1 MGRILK
7 KYLSVLLICS
17 LVLTTNATFTF
28 ANGLNTETTEA
39 AVETSKAVESSEAVE
54 SNEVVETSET
64 VETAETVEAS
74 ETVETSESVEKSFVG
89 PSTDEEESEETSEYV
104 EEPEE
109 ETTVEKTTAEE
120 TTAEETS
127 AEETSAE
134 ETSAEET
141 TAEETSAEETTAE
154 ETSAEETSAEE
165 TTAEV
170 TSAEETT
177 TEESTTEESTI
188 EEATT
193 VETTTKETIVEEATL
208 SEASVGE
215 NADEKLFSNNSN
227 ELIFTFPDEF
237 KGKALFDSGEGS
249 SVIIYDDPPAT
260 KPSCVY
266 IIDKNLK
273 YVNRGWDFKTN
284 TMTDPVWKSDNELD
298 QFISEWN
305 DNMHNVSAE
314 IKPHFFLV
322 KSASIVHA
330 PNKVQYNYGEE
341 IDPKGLI
348 LSVSGDTESRDD
360 IAYDKAELK
369 HLFAIEQYDSNGN
382 KINGNKITALTHHI
396 RYSIFGV
403 YCDVNITVN
412 PALIFICPDT
422 YSTCFNYKN
431 GPTRIDYKP
440 TDTIKIP
447 IVHMNDVTEQINI
460 GWYKD
465 EVARENWINDTILE
479 RTINEW
485 KNNPSHVL
493 LIFVSLDWVKN
504 VYWQA
509 GPTTRTYKVGEQFD
523 PSGLVL
529 NVVSQS
535 KVEVDISYDN
545 PGYKDMIQYELCDKN
560 DKKIEGNIITADT
573 DHVKFRVFK
582 YKTVDVQLYE
592 KGNYK
597 FTFKIDSKHRN
608 YARFNSVD
616 GPTEIVYYADDL
628 KTKPITIPTVYLRN
642 ILPPEGV
649 IMKRDWGKGEPYY
662 TPKIDSELL
671 DYINLWTQVPS
682 EDVEF
687 YADFYR
693 KDVSKIN
700 TKPTK
705 LTYNVGDKIDPTG
718 LILDISYSQR
728 PWEVE
733 NVAYD
738 SPLYKHLFSYALLD
752 ENKNIVNKS
761 IVTKDTKYC
770 RFYFNFGLYND
781 VEIDVIPPKTF
792 TFVNNDGYFDGI
804 ASKQRIE
811 YYSYNASNITIP
823 VPYLTSSGKFD
834 YGWTDG
840 TVDMLDVA
848 LQQKIN
854 AWKANPEENVV
865 ITVNTYDQADVGSNV
880 DASAGPTK
888 TRYYEGR
895 KFAPAGLEFEAY
907 DDGHVRTKTI
917 KYNEPQYARLFTD
930 VTYLDSSKHPI
941 TTDVMTT
948 ETSYVS
954 MKFNNSV
961 NVVCSVIVSEEP
973 QTPIFTFINNDG
985 YFDGDE
991 NKVEIEYRS
1000 DELETNPIKI
1010 PVPYLTY
1017 GNGKFDL
1024 GWNDGTID
1032 MLDVALQQKINEW
1045 SANPT
1050 DNVIIAV
1057 NAYEQADVGAYKDVS
1072 TNPTKTNYYEGE
1084 RFNPAG
1090 LAFDAYDSSHAH
1102 NKTIKYDEVQYKRLF
1117 ADTVFYL
1124 DSGKNLIDTD
1134 VMTLN
1139 TKYAAV
1145 YFNNCIF
1152 ALSEVTVSEEPSGHS
1167 LVFLNDY
1174 GYFDGV
1180 ESKTWVEYKSNS
1192 INNDAINIPVP
1203 YMDLGNGK
1211 FDYGWNDGAVDM
1223 LDVALR
1229 VKIDSWVKNPDTDLL
1244 IYVNAYDQA
1253 DKNSYVNASKNPTK
1267 TLYHVGEKFNP
1278 SGLEFLAYDDGRVRT
1293 KTIKYDDVQY
1303 KRLFANI
1310 TYLDSKKNPIDTDVM
1325 TLKTK
1330 YAAVYFNNCLYVVS
1344 PVTVSGKTTPY
1355 NPSDSDE
1362 GNSSSSPTVGPMGD
1376 LTKNP
1381 LYQQKFLQQVQ
1392 INSTNNIPQ
1401 NSLIANVELAMTLLS
1416 SSENANIP
1424 RSNVVDAYGN
1434 TGFGKWQKVPGTATW
1449 YFLAGDLNANGTLGT
1464 AGFVANGLYNLSW
1477 AGTNGWYSF
1486 SSTGVMQTGWQQI
1499 NGRLYYFEPNSNDTN
1514 YGKASVGSRTING
1527 QVYSFDHNGAL
1538 AQ

>member
-1 MGRILK
+1 MGKVLK
-7 KYLSVLLICS
+7 KVLSLLIICS
-17 LVLTTNATFTF
+17 MVLTTSSMSTLAD
-28 ANGLNTETTEA
+28 GLNAETTKA
-39 AVETSKAVESSEAVE
+39 IVETTVK
-54 SNEVVETSET
+54 ETTAKETTT
-64 VETAETVEAS
+64 VETTAKETAKVAESLKESSAKS
-74 ETVETSESVEKSFVG
+74 ETTLNQ
-89 PSTDEEESEETSEYV
+89 EEEEGLEKTTEYE

-109 ETTVEKTTAEE
+109 ETTVEESESDETETTVEETTETPETTAEESTETSESTTEGTTIEE
-120 TTAEETS
+120 TTAEETTTTEE
-127 AEETSAE
+127 ATTEETTKTSEESTATSE
-134 ETSAEET
+134 ETTVVET
-141 TAEETSAEETTAE
+141 TAEETTI
-154 ETSAEETSAEE
+154 
-165 TTAEV
+165 V
-170 TSAEETT
+170 
-177 TEESTTEESTI
+177 ES
-188 EEATT
+188 
-193 VETTTKETIVEEATL
+193 TTKETIVEEATV
-208 SEASVGE
+208 SEVSAE
-215 NADEKLFSNNSN
+215 ETANEKLFGNSN
-227 ELIFTFPDEF
+227 ELIFTIPDEF
-237 KGKALFDSGEGS
+237 KGKALFDSGEGLET
-249 SVIIYDDPPAT
+249 ITYDGPPAN

-266 IIDKNLK
+266 IIDKKLK
-273 YVNRGWDFKTN
+273 YVNRGWDFKTDK
-284 TMTDPVWKSDNELD
+284 MHDSVWKSDDDLD
-298 QFISEWN
+298 TFISEWN
-305 DNMHNVSAE
+305 DDLANVSAE
-314 IKPHFFLV
+314 IKPHFFQV
-322 KSASIVHA
+322 KSANIVHA

-348 LSVSGDTESRDD
+348 LSVSGDTESRND
-360 IAYDKAELK
+360 IAYNKNEFK
-369 HLFAIEQYDSNGN
+369 HLFTIEQYNSNGGKISGN
-382 KINGNKITALTHHI
+382 KIKRDTHHI

-431 GPTRIDYKP
+431 GPTRIDFKP

-447 IVHMNDVTEQINI
+447 IVHMNDVAEQINI

-465 EVARENWINDTILE
+465 EVARENWINDAILE
-479 RTINEW
+479 KTIKEW
-485 KNNPSHVL
+485 KDDPSQVL

-509 GPTTRTYKVGEQFD
+509 GPTTRTYKVGEKFD

-529 NVVSQS
+529 NVVSDS

-545 PGYKDMIQYELCDKN
+545 PSYKDMIQYELCDKN

-582 YKTVDVQLYE
+582 NKTVDVKLYE

-671 DYINLWTQVPS
+671 HYINLWTQVPS

-718 LILDISYSQR
+718 LVLDISYSQR

-738 SPLYKHLFSYALLD
+738 SQLYKHLFSYALLD

-770 RFYFNFGLYND
+770 RFYFNTGLYND
-781 VEIDVIPPKTF
+781 VEIEVNPPKTF

-804 ASKQRIE
+804 ASKTRIE

-834 YGWTDG
+834 LGWTDG
-840 TVDMLDVA
+840 TIDMLDEA

-854 AWKANPEENVV
+854 AWKANPDENVE
-865 ITVNTYDQADVGSNV
+865 ITVNTYYQADAGTNV

-907 DDGHVRTKTI
+907 DDGHVRTETI
-917 KYNEPQYARLFTD
+917 KYNEPQYARLFTNI
-930 VTYLDSSKHPI
+930 TYLDSSKNPI
-941 TTDVMTT
+941 TTNVMTT
-948 ETSYVS
+948 ETKYVS
-954 MKFNNSV
+954 MKFNESV
-961 NVVCSVIVSEEP
+961 NVVCEVTVLDEP
-973 QTPIFTFINNDG
+973 QTPILTFINNDG

-1000 DELETNPIKI
+1000 DELEANPIKI
-1010 PVPYLTY
+1010 PVAYLTY

-1024 GWNDGTID
+1024 GWNDGTTD

-1045 SANPT
+1045 VANPT

-1072 TNPTKTNYYEGE
+1072 TKPTKTNYYEGE
-1084 RFNPAG
+1084 KFNPSG

-1117 ADTVFYL
+1117 TDTIFYF
-1124 DSGKNLIDTD
+1124 DSNKNLIDTD

-1152 ALSEVTVSEEPSGHS
+1152 AMSEVTVSEEPTGHS
-1167 LVFLNDY
+1167 LVFINDY
-1174 GYFDGV
+1174 GYFDGD
-1180 ESKTWVEYKSNS
+1180 EGKTWIEYKSNN
-1192 INNDAINIPVP
+1192 INNDTINIPVP
-1203 YMDLGNGK
+1203 YMELGNGK

-1229 VKIDSWVKNPDTDLL
+1229 TKINSWVKNPDTDLM
-1244 IYVNAYDQA
+1244 IYVNVYDQA
-1253 DKNSYVNASKNPTK
+1253 DKNSYVNASKKPSK
-1267 TLYHVGEKFNP
+1267 TSYYEGEKFNP

-1293 KTIKYDDVQY
+1293 KTIKYDDIQY
-1303 KRLFANI
+1303 KRLLENI
-1310 TYLDSKKNPIDTDVM
+1310 TYLDNSKKPITTDVM
-1325 TLKTK
+1325 TLNTK
-1330 YAAVYFNNCLYVVS
+1330 YVAVYFNNCLYVVS
-1344 PVTVSGKTTPY
+1344 PVTVSSKTTPY
-1355 NPSDSDE
+1355 NSGGGSSGGGE
-1362 GNSSSSPTVGPMGD
+1362 SSSPTVGPMGD
-1376 LTKNP
+1376 LTKNA
-1381 LYQQKFLQQVQ
+1381 LYQQQFLQQVQ
-1392 INSTNNIPQ
+1392 INSKNNIPQ
-1401 NSLIANVELAMTLLS
+1401 NNLIANAELAKTLLS
-1416 SSENANIP
+1416 SSENVNIP
-1424 RSNVVDAYGN
+1424 MSNVVDAYGN
-1434 TGFGKWQKVPGTATW
+1434 TGFGKWQKVPGTTTW
-1449 YFLAGDLNANGTLGT
+1449 YFLSGDLSANGTLGT
-1464 AGFVANGLYNLSW
+1464 AGFLANGLYNLSW
-1477 AGTNGWYSF
+1477 SGVNGWYSF
-1486 SSTGVMQTGWQQI
+1486 SSTGVMQIGWQQI
-1499 NGRLYYFEPNSNDTN
+1499 NGKTYYFEPNSNDTN
-1514 YGKASVGSRTING
+1514 YGKASVGSRAING
-1527 QVYSFDHNGAL
+1527 QVYNFDANGAL
-1538 AQ
+1538 VQ